1 MKRFLV
7 PLLACWIVVCHNSDS
22 SKEKAIGLIT
32 DSAMVVSAHPL
43 ATKIGV
49 EILRKGGNA
58 VDASIAVQFA
68 LAIVF
73 PEAGNIGG
81 GGFMLLRTKDGN
93 VASLDY
99 REKAPAGGGGEVC
112 DHHAALGLRPDCGR
126 SARPIS
132 SPTAKTAMR

>member
-1 MKRFLV
+1 MKRIWV
-7 PLLACWIVVCHNSDS
+7 PLLACWIVACQNSNPG
-22 SKEKAIGLIT
+22 KETVTGLVT

-68 LAIVF
+68 LTVAF

-81 GGFMLLRTKDGN
+81 GGFMLLRAKDGTL
-93 VASLDY
+93 AALDY
-99 REKAPAGGGGEVC
+99 REKAPA
-112 DHHAALGLRPDCGR
+112 
-126 SARPIS
+126 
-132 SPTAKTAMR
+132 

>member
-7 PLLACWIVVCHNSDS
+7 PLLACWIVACHNSDS

-49 EILRKGGNA
+49 EILKKGGNA

-68 LAIVF
+68 LTVAF

-99 REKAPAGGGGEVC
+99 REKAPAEARADMFRDHEGEVIK
-112 DHHAALGLRPDCGR
+112 DL
-126 SARPIS
+126 S
-132 SPTAKTAMR
+132 T